1 MILWTSDDKCFILE
15 INATG
20 IRNTT
25 EMGLLGW
32 TIDYKLTFDAHIY
45 KLCKAKRFKLHAL
58 HRIRKVLTLEQV
70 KSLIHLQIANF
81 DMHL

>member
-1 MILWTSDDKCFILE
+1 MILWTSDDKCFNLE
-15 INATG
+15 INAIE

-32 TIDYKLTFDAHIY
+32 KIDYKLTFDAHID

-70 KSLIHLQIANF
+70 KSLIHL
-81 DMHL
+81 